1 MKINRFIF
9 IFFIFIS
16 FSCDKISPP
25 FTVDEELLDPYCG
38 NSENII
44 KKILIE
50 EFTGHRCS
58 ACPNVARIIENE
70 KNIYCDHIIVL
81 AYHPNGFGVFTNPG
95 SDPFS
100 YEFRT
105 PEGTEIA
112 EQFEVPS
119 LPRVLLNRTQNE
131 TGGFIFGSGDL
142 STGSYV
148 NDLLFDQNN
157 NPIAP
162 DLDINI
168 DFEETLISSLDITVK
183 LENLNELNGNYKLV
197 VVISEDEI
205 ISGQEDGMEE
215 IPDYEH
221 NHIFRTSL
229 NGTWGE
235 SIDLNQESIINKTFS
250 FPYLNS
256 NIIDLYK
263 CSIIAY
269 VYNEDTNEIIQA
281 EQKYIEQ

>member
-1 MKINRFIF
+1 MKINRFVF
-9 IFFIFIS
+9 IFFIFLS

-58 ACPNVARIIENE
+58 ACPNAARIIENE

-81 AYHPNGFGVFTNPG
+81 AYHPEGTLFTNPG
-95 SDPFS
+95 APPFT
-100 YEFRT
+100 EDFRT
-105 PEGTEIA
+105 PEGTEIGNTFGA
-112 EQFEVPS
+112 LN
-119 LPRVLLNRTQNE
+119 LPKILLNRKEKEPNLWVFKPE
-131 TGGFIFGSGDL
+131 DL
-142 STGSYV
+142 ATSNYV
-148 NDLLFDQNN
+148 NNLLFDQNN
-157 NPIAP
+157 NPIEP
-162 DLDINI
+162 KLDINI
-168 DFEETLISSLDITVK
+168 DFEETLNSSLNITIE
-183 LENLNELNGNYKLV
+183 LEKLNEVNGNFKLV

-205 ISGQEDGMEE
+205 ISGQEDGKEE

-235 SIDLNQESIINKTFS
+235 LIDLNQVNIIKNFS

-256 NIIDLYK
+256 NIYDLYK

>member
-1 MKINRFIF
+1 MKIYRFIF
-9 IFFIFIS
+9 IFFIFLF

-25 FTVDEELLDPYCG
+25 FTVDQEELDPYCG
-38 NSENII
+38 KSENTI

-50 EFTGHRCS
+50 EFTGHRCA
-58 ACPNVARIIENE
+58 ACPNAARIIENE

-81 AYHPNGFGVFTNPG
+81 AYHPNGFGFFTNPG

-100 YEFRT
+100 YDFRT
-105 PEGTEIA
+105 ENATEIA
-112 EQFEVPS
+112 ESFSVND
-119 LPRVLLNRTQNE
+119 LPRILLNRTKDENDS
-131 TGGFIFGSGDL
+131 FLFGSGDL
-142 STGSYV
+142 STGSHV
-148 NDLLFDQNN
+148 NNLLFDQNN
-157 NPIAP
+157 IPIAP
-162 DLDINI
+162 DLDIII
-168 DFEETLISSLDITVK
+168 DFQETLNSSLDISVE
-183 LENLNELNGNYKLV
+183 LEKLNELNGNFKLV

-205 ISGQEDGMEE
+205 ISGQKDGTEE

-235 SIDLNQESIINKTFS
+235 SIDFNQENIIKNFS

-256 NIIDLYK
+256 NIVDLYK

-269 VYNEDTNEIIQA
+269 VYDEDTNEIIQA
-281 EQKYIEQ
+281 EQKYIE

>member
-9 IFFIFIS
+9 IFFIFLS
-16 FSCDKISPP
+16 SSCDKISPP
-25 FTVDEELLDPYCG
+25 FTVDEEELDPYCG

-58 ACPNVARIIENE
+58 ACPNAARIIENE

-81 AYHPNGFGVFTNPG
+81 AYHPSGFGIFTNPG

-100 YEFRT
+100 EDFRT
-105 PEGTEIA
+105 EDATEIA
-112 EQFEVPS
+112 EQFDVNS
-119 LPRVLLNRTQNE
+119 LPKILLNRTQDEKGN
-131 TGGFIFGSGDL
+131 FIFDSGDL

-148 NDLLFDQNN
+148 NNLLFDQNN

-162 DLDINI
+162 NLDINI
-168 DFEETLISSLDITVK
+168 DFEETLNSTLNISIELEK
-183 LENLNELNGNYKLV
+183 LTEFNGNFKLV

-215 IPDYEH
+215 IQDYEH

-235 SIDLNQESIINKTFS
+235 LIDLNQSNLIKNFS

-256 NIIDLYK
+256 NIDNLYK

-269 VYNEDTNEIIQA
+269 VYNEDTNEVIQA

>member
-1 MKINRFIF
+1 MKTTKFIL
-9 IFFIFIS
+9 IFFIFLS

-25 FTVDEELLDPYCG
+25 FTVDEEELDPYCG
-38 NSENII
+38 NSENVI

-58 ACPNVARIIENE
+58 ACPNAARIIENE

-81 AYHPNGFGVFTNPG
+81 AYHPNGFGIFTNPS

-100 YEFRT
+100 EDFRT
-105 PEGTEIA
+105 ESGTEIA
-112 EQFEVPS
+112 KQFDVNS
-119 LPRVLLNRTQNE
+119 LPKILLNRTQAE
-131 TGGFIFGSGDL
+131 KGSFIFDSGDL

-148 NDLLFDQNN
+148 NNLLFDQNN
-157 NPIAP
+157 NPITP

-168 DFEETLISSLDITVK
+168 DFEETLNSSLNISVQ
-183 LENLNELNGNYKLV
+183 LEKLNELSGNFKLV
-197 VVISEDEI
+197 VAISEDEI
-205 ISGQEDGMEE
+205 ISGQDDGMEE

-221 NHIFRTSL
+221 NHIFRSSL

-235 SIDLNQESIINKTFS
+235 LIDLNQSNLIKNFS
-250 FPYLNS
+250 FSYLNS
-256 NIIDLYK
+256 NVMNIYN

-281 EQKYIEQ
+281 EQKYIE

>member
-9 IFFIFIS
+9 IFFIFLS

-25 FTVDEELLDPYCG
+25 FTVDEEELDPYCG
-38 NSENII
+38 NSENTI

-58 ACPNVARIIENE
+58 ACPNAARIIENE

-81 AYHPNGFGVFTNPG
+81 AYHPSGFGIFTNPG
-95 SDPFS
+95 TDPFS
-100 YEFRT
+100 YDFRT
-105 PEGTEIA
+105 ENATEIA
-112 EQFEVPS
+112 EQFDVNS
-119 LPRVLLNRTQNE
+119 LPKILLNRTQDE
-131 TGGFIFGSGDL
+131 KGSFVFDSGDL
-142 STGSYV
+142 STGGYM
-148 NDLLFDQNN
+148 NNLLFDENN

-162 DLDINI
+162 DLDLNI
-168 DFEETLISSLDITVK
+168 DFEETLNSSLNISVEIEK
-183 LENLNELNGNYKLV
+183 LNELNGNFKLV

-205 ISGQEDGMEE
+205 ISGQEDGMKE

-235 SIDLNQESIINKTFS
+235 LIDLNQLNIIKNFS

-256 NIIDLYK
+256 NIDDLYK

>member
-58 ACPNVARIIENE
+58 ACPNAARIIENE

-81 AYHPNGFGVFTNPG
+81 AYHPNGFGIFTNPG

-100 YEFRT
+100 YDFRT
-105 PEGTEIA
+105 ENATEIA
-112 EQFEVPS
+112 ESFGVND
-119 LPRVLLNRTQNE
+119 LPRILLNRTKDENDS
-131 TGGFIFGSGDL
+131 FLFGSGDL

-148 NDLLFDQNN
+148 NNLLFDQNN
-157 NPIAP
+157 IPIAP
-162 DLDINI
+162 DLDIII
-168 DFEETLISSLDITVK
+168 DFQETLNSSLDISVE
-183 LENLNELNGNYKLV
+183 LEKLNELNGNFKLV

-205 ISGQEDGMEE
+205 ISGQKDGTEE

-235 SIDLNQESIINKTFS
+235 SIDLNQENIIKNFS

-256 NIIDLYK
+256 NIVDLYK

-269 VYNEDTNEIIQA
+269 VYNEDTNKIIQA
-281 EQKYIEQ
+281 EQKYIE